1 MTKWKDLHDTNPEPT
16 LLDAIAHAEKQPL
29 DIQEQAMRALDI
41 LECADVMHE
50 FEDHLWIQVDREQWE
65 EFTK

>member
-1 MTKWKDLHDTNPEPT
+1 MDKWKDLQDSNAEPS
-16 LLDAIAHAEKQPL
+16 LLDAIAHAENETRAALAVEIL
-29 DIQEQAMRALDI
+29 DDAM
-41 LECADVMHE
+41 VMHE

>member
-16 LLDAIAHAEKQPL
+16 LLDAISHAENETRAALAVEIL
-29 DIQEQAMRALDI
+29 DDAM
-41 LECADVMHE
+41 VMHE

>member
-16 LLDAIAHAEKQPL
+16 LLDAIAHAENETRAALAVEIL
-29 DIQEQAMRALDI
+29 DDAM
-41 LECADVMHE
+41 VMHE